1 MIGQLEEYVSILKE
15 GRRVI
20 KYSNDTFSDMDDKL
34 YDVKNDDCASRETKL
49 MYLLLFIIN
58 SAENLYGQD
67 LKELQKEVG
76 DMICTYE
83 DKMNNKDEI
92 TSNDVDICQKE
103 VEKVNP
109 IVEDLKKIDDIF
121 KQREVTVEFDKVL
134 YIFILLFIIY

>member
-1 MIGQLEEYVSILKE
+1 M
-15 GRRVI
+15 
-20 KYSNDTFSDMDDKL
+20 
-34 YDVKNDDCASRETKL
+34 
-49 MYLLLFIIN
+49 
-58 SAENLYGQD
+58 YGQD

-83 DKMNNKDEI
+83 DKMNSKDEI

-121 KQREVTVEFDKVL
+121 KQREVAVEFDKVL
-134 YIFILLFIIY
+134 YIVIYYLLIELI